1 MKKINIRGQ
10 LSIVNII
17 FFLILVAV
25 VAVINPIIGSFIDTS
40 IASNNYSATSLLLMN
55 NITAMVWIGVI
66 ITFFLYVTPI
76 RPQQY

>member
-1 MKKINIRGQ
+1 MFDKKGQ

-17 FFLILVAV
+17 FFLILVVV
-25 VAVINPIIGSFIDTS
+25 VAIINPIIGSFIDNS
-40 IASNNYSATSLLLMN
+40 IATHNYSATSLLIMN